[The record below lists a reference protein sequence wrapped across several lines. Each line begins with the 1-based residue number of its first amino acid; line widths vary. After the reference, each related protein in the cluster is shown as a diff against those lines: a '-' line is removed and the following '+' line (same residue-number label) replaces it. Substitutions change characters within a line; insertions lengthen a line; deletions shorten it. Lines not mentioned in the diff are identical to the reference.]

1 MKRIIA
7 FSLMLI
13 LLMSTCLSAI
23 AETFGPVKCKS
34 GYAYKHYTVYCRNGK
49 ITVKQAPGEY
59 TYQVR
64 KNLVSKWNTKEGEYG
79 TYTVSIH
86 TTDYVKKL
94 VARKTLSGSSVSF
107 SSQDGLEKGKAY
119 CVTVQYVQLT
129 TQKNCSSILHPNYRN
144 FVWKTAP
151 EISIVN

>member
-13 LLMSTCLSAI
+13 LLMSICLPVI

-34 GYAYKHYTVYCRNGK
+34 GYAYKNYMVYCRNGK
-49 ITVKQAPGEY
+49 ITVKQSPGEY

-64 KNLVSKWNTKEGEYG
+64 KNLISKWNTKEGEYG
-79 TYTVSIH
+79 KYTVSIH
-86 TTDYVKKL
+86 TTDYAKKL

-107 SSQDGLEKGKAY
+107 TTQDGLEKGKTY

-129 TQKNCSSILHPNYRN
+129 AQKNCASVLHPNYRK
-144 FVWKTAP
+144 FVWKAAP
-151 EISIVN
+151 QISIVN